1 MMTLMGQTDV
11 KPSKSETGP
20 TSIVSHL
27 LYKIAFK
34 QQFEAKTAFSV
45 LHH

>member
-27 LYKIAFK
+27 LYKMANF
-34 QQFEAKTAFSV
+34 QAAV
-45 LHH
+45 WG